1 MADDIDNT
9 KAEVMNGLAS
19 AKSKL
24 KKYLK
29 KYPEGNATSKQLQ
42 VNVDKLTKRLKKLT
56 EQSQTPKRSL
66 LKELMDDYQLP
77 TSPSFGIPAEDE
89 EDEEANPNWQADGS
103 HLTNGAQPTNNV
115 DHIGDLKRLIQSD
128 IEHKN
133 LHISQLQKLK
143 TRMQE
148 LLQQNPANEHTPDY
162 KHMVQLAHE
171 ENDDIKSYEAR
182 IALNSKRL
190 NAVGITNEIVKPMKQ
205 SLMSELLEGY
215 DITSKISRHILSEEV
230 NVEDMSPAQRQRR
243 RDILLHIERPTHE
256 DRAELARLN
265 AVGRAKVMKDPA
277 DKLKQEIKD
286 AEAQKAHH
294 VAHLKKAQARLH
306 DVSTSDYLR
315 RMINAI
321 TIPEQEKFI
330 KKLDATITQKQ
341 AELASHS

>member
-1 MADDIDNT
+1 MPKSIT
-9 KAEVMNGLAS
+9 K
-19 AKSKL
+19 
-24 KKYLK
+24 
-29 KYPEGNATSKQLQ
+29 
-42 VNVDKLTKRLKKLT
+42 
-56 EQSQTPKRSL
+56 PKSL

-77 TSPSFGIPAEDE
+77 TSPNMVIPDAEDE
-89 EDEEANPNWQADGS
+89 ESSPNWRDDGS
-103 HLTNGAQPTNNV
+103 HLTNGAQPPNNV
-115 DHIGDLKRLIQSD
+115 DHIGDLKKLIKSD
-128 IEHKN
+128 TEHKN
-133 LHISQLQKLK
+133 LHMTQLQKLK

-148 LLQQNPANEHTPDY
+148 LLQQDPANEHTPDY
-162 KHMVQLAHE
+162 KHMVGLAHA

-190 NAVGITNEIVKPMKQ
+190 NASGVTNESTTKLKKQ

-215 DITSKISRHILSEEV
+215 DLTSKISRHILAEEV
-230 NVEDMSPAQRQRR
+230 NIEDMSPEQRQRR

-265 AVGRAKVMKDPA
+265 AVGRAKVVQNPT

-294 VAHLKKAQARLH
+294 EAHLKRAKARLH
-306 DVSTSDYLR
+306 DASTSDYLR

-330 KKLDATITQKQ
+330 KKLNATLAQKH